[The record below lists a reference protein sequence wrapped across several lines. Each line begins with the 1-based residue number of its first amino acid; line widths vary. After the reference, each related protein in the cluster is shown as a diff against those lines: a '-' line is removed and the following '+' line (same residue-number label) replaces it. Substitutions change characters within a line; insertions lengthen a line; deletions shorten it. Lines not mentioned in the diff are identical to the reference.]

1 MAKGNKKT
9 DDNKSKKDTKA
20 GDGKGKGGKGGGGAE
35 QKAAPVKGA
44 QSAKVRHILCEK
56 FSKKEEALALLL
68 GVDKAASDRP
78 TFSTVAQQYSEDK
91 AKQGESAQVRRQA
104 ASTVSLSYIIG
115 GLLPTLIKGLTPY
128 DPAFMELAFSLPE
141 CKPDDKANY
150 AVSIGQVKTGDG
162 YHILLREPLK

>member
-1 MAKGNKKT
+1 MAKGNKKA

-20 GDGKGKGGKGGGGAE
+20 VDGKGKGGKGGGTE

-44 QSAKVRHILCEK
+44 QSAKVRHILCAK
-56 FSKKEEALALLL
+56 FSKKEEALALLI
-68 GVDKAASDRP
+68 GDDVDAKDRP

-91 AKQGESAQVRRQA
+91 AKQG
-104 ASTVSLSYIIG
+104 

-128 DPAFMELAFSLPE
+128 DPAFMEVAFSLPE
-141 CKPDDKANY
+141 CKPDDKAKY
-150 AVSIGQVKTGDG
+150 AASIGQVKTENG

>member
-1 MAKGNKKT
+1 MAKGNKKA
-9 DDNKSKKDTKA
+9 DDNKSKKDAKA

-44 QSAKVRHILCEK
+44 QSAKIRHILCEK

-68 GVDKAASDRP
+68 GADKAVSDRP

-91 AKQGESAQVRRQA
+91 AKQ
-104 ASTVSLSYIIG
+104 G

-150 AVSIGQVKTGDG
+150 AASIGQVKTGDG